1 MNQGW
6 TYRDQISQGGQTVLQ
21 YYVQRYQH
29 SSKHEWR
36 ERIQRGQVQVNDRP
50 VSPETLLKSGDLLI
64 YHRPPW
70 EEPSVPLSFGV
81 LYEDDDVVAVDKPS
95 GLPVMPGGGFLEH
108 TLLHQ
113 LQLRYPDRV
122 PIPIHRLG
130 RGTSGIV
137 LSARSPQAKSSLSQQ
152 MRDRSLS
159 KIYRTLIER
168 ADLPDAFSINTPIG
182 PVPHPYLGTVFAAND
197 RGKDARSDC
206 RVLRRSHDS
215 TLLEVDILTGRPH
228 QIRIHLASIGYPLLG
243 DPLYISGGSVRLG
256 DSAETTPV
264 PGDCGYDLHAHRL
277 IFTHPESQR
286 RIAVEAPLP
295 PELI

>member
-1 MNQGW
+1 MNRGW
-6 TYRDQISQGGQTVLQ
+6 IYREQVSRSGQTVLQ
-21 YYVQRYQH
+21 YYVQRYLH
-29 SSKHEWR
+29 SSEEDWR
-36 ERIQRGQVQVNDRP
+36 ERILAGQVQVNDRSVAP
-50 VSPETLLKSGDLLI
+50 DTGLQAGDRLA

-70 EEPSVPLSFGV
+70 EEPSVPLAFSV
-81 LYEDDDVVAVDKPS
+81 LYEGDDVVAVNKPN

-113 LQLRYPDRV
+113 LQLCYPDRT

-137 LSARSPQAKSSLSQQ
+137 LSARSPQAKSDLSQQ
-152 MRDRSLS
+152 MRDRSMR
-159 KIYRTLIER
+159 KIYRTLIGR
-168 ADLPDAFSINTPIG
+168 ADLPDWFSINTPIG
-182 PVPHPYLGTVFAAND
+182 PVPHPYLGTVFAASE

-206 RVLRRSHDS
+206 TVLRRSHDS

-243 DPLYISGGSVRLG
+243 DPLYVTGGSVRLG
-256 DSAETTPV
+256 DSVETTPV
-264 PGDCGYDLHAHRL
+264 PGDCGYNLHAHRL
-277 IFTHPESQR
+277 GFTHPRSQR
-286 RIAVEAPLP
+286 RIEIEAPLP